1 MIPIHMTV
9 AGFLSYHQVAELDF
23 TGFSLACIAGAN
35 GAGKSSLLDAITWTL
50 FGVARKSDESLINAQ
65 SLAAEVRLVFA
76 YEGNIYRVQRS
87 KPRGKVMT
95 LEFHILQDSGEGSE
109 QERHRAVARGET
121 GAWKVLTE
129 HTLRETQ
136 ARIEHTLRMDY
147 ETFTNASFFL
157 QGKAD
162 QFTQQGAGDRKR
174 ILGSILGLEAWE
186 TYRQEAAERRRKV
199 EEEITGLDGQMREIN
214 PELAEEPVRL
224 RRLQELET
232 ELEQVSRQRAE
243 QEATRESLRAAA
255 VALEQ
260 QGKLVETLKQQL
272 EQVEASQG
280 ELAGRLEV
288 RRQERQAYS
297 AAIGRAGE
305 IEAAYAAWQEA
316 RRELEKFEEIAGQ
329 FRAQEKR
336 RAELLAVIN
345 EGRARLEVEFKGLKE
360 QQEEAARRQAEI
372 AHLQTEVEAALAYQ
386 RELEE
391 KIGKK
396 DSLEAELRAA
406 RDAQSTARAENTR
419 LKVDMDELRERI
431 DRLTQVEG
439 AACPVCGQTLSQ
451 VDRQALIETLE
462 TQGKEMGDRF
472 RANQALAQENDRQ
485 LKLLDQERAG
495 LARLEVELR
504 GQSGRVAN
512 LESRLEGQE
521 GQQARWEESGANRLR
536 EVQDTLEKGN
546 YANEARQKASQLEA
560 ELKATGYEAA
570 AHDQARRTELGGR
583 PAEQQVRELEKA
595 RATLAPLEREIGE
608 LETQAAILTEQV
620 QRQRKVYG
628 EASLLLAEAQAHPPD
643 IVAAENRLIVL
654 QERENSLRQ
663 ELGAARQRV
672 HVLGDLKKRRNSL
685 EGSRQENARL
695 VGMYKQLERAFSKD
709 GVPALLIEQAL
720 PQIESKAN
728 EILDRLSAGSM
739 SVRFLTQ
746 AAYKDKKREDMKET
760 LEIRI
765 SDSAGTRD
773 YEMFSGGEAFRINFA
788 IRLALSEVLA
798 QRAGARL
805 QTLVIDEGFGSQ
817 DTEGRQ
823 RLIEA
828 INLVKADFAKILV
841 ITHIDELKDAFP
853 NRIEVE
859 KTRTGSVLSLL

>member
-65 SLAAEVRLVFA
+65 SLAAEVRLIFA

-214 PELAEEPVRL
+214 AELAEEPVRL

-316 RRELEKFEEIAGQ
+316 RRELEKFEE
-329 FRAQEKR
+329 
-336 RAELLAVIN
+336 
-345 EGRARLEVEFKGLKE
+345 
-360 QQEEAARRQAEI
+360 
-372 AHLQTEVEAALAYQ
+372 
-386 RELEE
+386 
-391 KIGKK
+391 
-396 DSLEAELRAA
+396 
-406 RDAQSTARAENTR
+406 
-419 LKVDMDELRERI
+419 
-431 DRLTQVEG
+431 
-439 AACPVCGQTLSQ
+439 
-451 VDRQALIETLE
+451 
-462 TQGKEMGDRF
+462 
-472 RANQALAQENDRQ
+472 
-485 LKLLDQERAG
+485 
-495 LARLEVELR
+495 
-504 GQSGRVAN
+504 
-512 LESRLEGQE
+512 
-521 GQQARWEESGANRLR
+521 
-536 EVQDTLEKGN
+536 
-546 YANEARQKASQLEA
+546 
-560 ELKATGYEAA
+560 
-570 AHDQARRTELGGR
+570 
-583 PAEQQVRELEKA
+583 
-595 RATLAPLEREIGE
+595 
-608 LETQAAILTEQV
+608 
-620 QRQRKVYG
+620 
-628 EASLLLAEAQAHPPD
+628 
-643 IVAAENRLIVL
+643 
-654 QERENSLRQ
+654 
-663 ELGAARQRV
+663 
-672 HVLGDLKKRRNSL
+672 KKRTR
-685 EGSRQENARL
+685 
-695 VGMYKQLERAFSKD
+695 FSKRW
-709 GVPALLIEQAL
+709 Q
-720 PQIESKAN
+720 
-728 EILDRLSAGSM
+728 LD
-739 SVRFLTQ
+739 T
-746 AAYKDKKREDMKET
+746 
-760 LEIRI
+760 
-765 SDSAGTRD
+765 
-773 YEMFSGGEAFRINFA
+773 
-788 IRLALSEVLA
+788 
-798 QRAGARL
+798 
-805 QTLVIDEGFGSQ
+805 
-817 DTEGRQ
+817 
-823 RLIEA
+823 
-828 INLVKADFAKILV
+828 
-841 ITHIDELKDAFP
+841 
-853 NRIEVE
+853 
-859 KTRTGSVLSLL
+859 